1 MGTGDTVTEV
11 TEEWGSTAIR
21 TDTKQ
26 RPLMADLR
34 EFQGVVKGGILT
46 CGWGL

>member
-21 TDTKQ
+21 TDTEQ
-26 RPLMADLR
+26 RPRIGDLR
-34 EFQGVVKGGILT
+34 EWLRVEF
-46 CGWGL
+46 